1 MITFSSDIISFHCV
15 FISIHITLIQCN
27 GLESIKNSLK
37 KNCQKKAFLSKKKIS
52 SLEVWKFS
60 EVWIFSEG
68 RVKNN
73 VFSI

>member
-37 KNCQKKAFLSKKKIS
+37 KNCQKKHFCQKKKS
-52 SLEVWKFS
+52 QVWKFGNFLKFGYFLK
-60 EVWIFSEG
+60 V
-68 RVKNN
+68 V
-73 VFSI
+73 